1 VASWLKLGEGHG
13 GMNEAEQTRLRALD
27 AARVWQT
34 PAEERFD
41 GIAMLAAT
49 VAHARVG
56 LVSFTG
62 EDRTWFKARH
72 GTEERDTARE
82 LSPCEEV
89 IRAGAPVIAEEPRL
103 YAGYPVWFDGQVV
116 GAVSVA
122 DDEPRTLSA
131 AQRGGLHALAR
142 QVEGLLEMRRA
153 VAPSEPGERRL
164 HRLELLTRNAL
175 DAFLFLDA
183 QGGLVDFN
191 ERALDLYGYTR
202 SEMLQLNVRDLR
214 APGHSSGVQQ
224 VLDNLTEQGAHL
236 LVKHHKKN
244 GTLMDVEVSATSL
257 SSSQREAERVLARS
271 TGEEREATVFSTVR
285 DLSERTRA
293 ARVDATNEVIIDHLG
308 DAVVITD
315 LLGRVLQWSTGATA
329 LFGYDRESMVGQTL
343 QRLGVADDAPID
355 ADVREMTLWAL
366 SGAEVP
372 VERSSNVVRY
382 PDGALAAFV
391 HVFRDI
397 HARLERE
404 RALERAKSAAEEA
417 NRLKSR
423 FLRNMSH
430 ELRTP
435 LNAVLGFARVLQRE
449 RHGKLSAEQASYVND
464 MVDGGEHMLRLVNDL
479 LDLQWVEEG
488 RARLDR
494 RLISSKTVGED
505 AVRLVRQ
512 MAHDRDQRV
521 TVAFASD
528 GDLLVR
534 VDRGRLVQVLVNLLS
549 NAIKFTAP
557 GGHIRLT
564 IEASARAATFA
575 VEDDG
580 IGISEADQPR
590 VFEEFARVG
599 DTAHSRGLGLGLALS
614 KRLVEEHGGTIRVT
628 SALGVGSRF
637 VVTVPRAEA
646 NAA

>member
-1 VASWLKLGEGHG
+1 
-13 GMNEAEQTRLRALD
+13 MNEAEQTRLRALD

-49 VAHARVG
+49 LAHARIG

-62 EDRTWFKARH
+62 EERTFFKAHH
-72 GTEERDTARE
+72 GTEVRDTARE
-82 LSPCEEV
+82 LSPCDEV
-89 IRAGAPVIAEEPRL
+89 IRTGAPVIAEEPRL
-103 YAGYPVWFDGQVV
+103 YAGFPVWFDGQVI
-116 GAVSVA
+116 GTVSVA

-131 AQRGGLHALAR
+131 AQREGLRALAV
-142 QVEGLLEMRRA
+142 QVEALLELRARRA
-153 VAPSEPGERRL
+153 GGRAEPNERRL

-175 DAFLFLDA
+175 DPFLFLDA
-183 QGGLVDFN
+183 SGGIVDVN
-191 ERALDLYGYTR
+191 ERALEFYGYSR
-202 SEMLQLNVRDLR
+202 GEILQLNVRDLR
-214 APGHSSGVQQ
+214 APGHASGVQQ
-224 VLDNLTEQGAHL
+224 VLDNVTEQGARL
-236 LVKHHKKN
+236 VVKHHRKN
-244 GTLMDVEVSATSL
+244 GTVMDVEVSITSL

-315 LLGRVLQWSTGATA
+315 LLGRVLQWSTGATE
-329 LFGYDRESMVGQTL
+329 LFGYDRETMVGQTL
-343 QRLGVADDAPID
+343 QRLGVSDDAPID
-355 ADVREMTLWAL
+355 ADLGDMTLWAS

-449 RHGKLSAEQASYVND
+449 RHGKLSPEQASYVHD

-479 LDLQWVEEG
+479 LDPQWVEEG

-512 MAHDRDQRV
+512 LAHERDQRLTV
-521 TVAFASD
+521 TFGSD

-549 NAIKFTAP
+549 NSIKFTAP

-564 IEASARAATFA
+564 IEASTHAATFA

-580 IGISEADQPR
+580 IGISDADQPR